1 MHLSRNA
8 ETRRYCGTVTGTS
21 IHHPASKLFDLDAGE
36 TVFRIRG
43 RPGRNDFKLRVSL
56 SGSACLAAA
65 DGMECLE
72 LSWCSDRLLG
82 IGTVIQTH
90 EPVHVTGAVLEL
102 ACSAASLQTITVQ
115 ELSVINF
122 SSLTETAETKG
133 CVSDAPPTGHYSR
146 LFLPRATPWPQLYRS
161 EF

>member
-1 MHLSRNA
+1 MQSHIATVALLLVHPSII
-8 ETRRYCGTVTGTS
+8 RRPSCSWRLELWMRRDNLPYPGSST
-21 IHHPASKLFDLDAGE
+21 KFQAG
-36 TVFRIRG
+36 G
-43 RPGRNDFKLRVSL
+43 LL
-56 SGSACLAAA
+56 SGSACRAAA

-90 EPVHVTGAVLEL
+90 EPVHVTGAVLEQ